1 MPRDMWLV
9 YPDAMPMPFER
20 RAVGVAVGYI
30 YAYRRGVCVARF
42 YDLGNAKASKG
53 ETSNRYRFSRF
64 SYFIKV

>member
-1 MPRDMWLV
+1 MWLV

-42 YDLGNAKASKG
+42 DKQGNAKAF
-53 ETSNRYRFSRF
+53 TS
-64 SYFIKV
+64 